1 MSKSIDII
9 SPQKVT
15 EKATDSDSAA
25 FCFVCILWGL
35 FLVVLFAESQY
46 FFVGDVVVVVHHLID
61 DTVWCE
67 FDFTVADGLD
77 KFVVVA
83 RHQHNALEGLER
95 VVERL
100 N

>member
-15 EKATDSDSAA
+15 EKATDSVQPP
-25 FCFVCILWGL
+25 FVLGVSCGGL

-61 DTVWCE
+61 DTDWSE
-67 FDFTVADGLD
+67 FDFTVANGLD

>member
-15 EKATDSDSAA
+15 QKATDLVQPP
-25 FCFVCILWGL
+25 FVLGVSCWGL

-67 FDFTVADGLD
+67 FDFTVANGLD